1 MVIEIKEY
9 SEKTRHIKNNDKSK
23 KYIYVDKKIQDIMK
37 KYYQIKRTLII
48 QHNFTNFIEDYNRYR
63 AESFNVH

>member
-1 MVIEIKEY
+1 MVIKIKEY

-37 KYYQIKRTLII
+37 KYYQIKRTLIF

-63 AESFNVH
+63 AEIFNIH